1 MNFDRTLNRILDV
14 HHRGSNVAP
23 PRPLSWCLRAG
34 CLSREIESIYRVEDE
49 LLSRGEGWV
58 GWGVAGGREQA
69 AVRQMCS
76 GTSHNES
83 NDQQA
88 AVYSPHLPTSFHSRR
103 VSRTGPATSAPQ
115 EAATDPMG
123 PHTTTTFIL
132 LIIIIRV
139 ATINIHIDTTIILL
153 FSSSLTA
160 QSLIVGPTFGLKH
173 CKNCK
178 KKNHQD
184 SHVIMSCQ
192 QSNNMRKGGIQ
203 GFVQAIHIEELS
215 VSH

>member
-1 MNFDRTLNRILDV
+1 M
-14 HHRGSNVAP
+14 
-23 PRPLSWCLRAG
+23 
-34 CLSREIESIYRVEDE
+34 
-49 LLSRGEGWV
+49 

-139 ATINIHIDTTIILL
+139 AAINIHIDTTIILL

-192 QSNNMRKGGIQ
+192 QFDNMRKWGIQ